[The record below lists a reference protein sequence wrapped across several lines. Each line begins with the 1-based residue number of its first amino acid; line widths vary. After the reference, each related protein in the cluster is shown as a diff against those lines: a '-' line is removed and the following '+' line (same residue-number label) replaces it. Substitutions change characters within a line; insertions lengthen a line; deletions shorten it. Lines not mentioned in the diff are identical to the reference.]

1 MAHWGALDVTA
12 GAEIREARR
21 AGSPERAHPSGA
33 SAGDLAQPR
42 QPDLLA
48 ECLAFV
54 TRHYGRAYTVEALA
68 SGLLSPG
75 AAFDIEGLARAAR
88 RIGFVWLE
96 EPTEIASLPAAAL
109 PVLLPDAEGGPLVLV
124 RRDGQRAWVFDPRI
138 GGNGLQR
145 LSAAELSRRG
155 GDRVVFLRPA
165 HRFDAVDALP
175 ERAGHWFR
183 RAFVSNW
190 WIYGHAVLAA
200 LLVNL
205 LALAVPLFIMTVY
218 DRVVPNEA
226 LETLWVLAAG
236 VALAAFFD
244 FLLRTLRSYLVDAAG
259 RRLDLRLG
267 ADLFARVVAM
277 RLGATRA
284 SAGSLAATLREFEFL
299 RDFLGS
305 ASMTVLAD
313 LPFVLFFLLVIWL
326 IGGDLALVPAL
337 ALPAVLLAAL
347 LVQIPLHRLTR
358 RSLAESRQRQ
368 THLFEVLQGLETLKA
383 VRGEAWAERRWAEV
397 MALSA
402 QTQMR
407 LRGWNQ
413 LAANLTQLAQFLV
426 TIGLVVVGVEAIAAG
441 TLTLGALIACVL
453 LANRVLAPV
462 AQISAVLTRLQQA
475 RTALAAL
482 DGVMR
487 TPVERPAEE
496 KRVHRPFLSGRIE
509 FREVGFTYPDATV
522 AALDKLSFTIAP
534 GERVGIVGR
543 VGSGKSTL
551 LKLAQGLYLPQHGQ
565 VRVDDLD
572 LRQLEPADLRR
583 QMGYVAQQTALFR
596 GTIRDNLVV
605 GAPEAGDDAVLAAA
619 ELAGLAEVI
628 RDAPRGL
635 DEEVGEQGLSLSGGQ
650 RQLVALAR
658 ALVLSPPMLLLDEPT
673 SQLDALA
680 ERRFLEAVTGQLKGR
695 TLLLVTHR
703 APLLQVVDRLL
714 VIDRGRLVA
723 DGPRDTIL
731 ARLNAQRVDGVR
743 ADGARGE
750 AAR

>member
-12 GAEIREARR
+12 GVESSDPRR
-21 AGSPERAHPSGA
+21 AELPAPGGGHDL
-33 SAGDLAQPR
+33 SAAAAPPPGQLSDPFG
-42 QPDLLA
+42 
-48 ECLAFV
+48 ECLAFC
-54 TRHYGRAYTVEALA
+54 TRHYGRAYAPEALR
-68 SGLLSPG
+68 SGLLPPG
-75 AAFDIEGLARAAR
+75 GSFDLESLRRAAE
-88 RIGFVWLE
+88 RIGFVLLLE
-96 EPTEIASLPAAAL
+96 ATAPADLPATAL

-124 RRDGQRAWVFDPRI
+124 RREGRSAWVFDPRV
-138 GGNGLQR
+138 GGDALQR
-145 LSAAELSRRG
+145 LPLTELARRG
-155 GDRVVFLRPA
+155 GGRVVFLRPA
-165 HRFDAVDALP
+165 HRFDAVDAPP

-183 RAFVSNW
+183 RACLDNW

-236 VALAAFFD
+236 VALAALFD
-244 FLLRTLRSYLVDAAG
+244 FLLRSLRSYLVDAAG

-267 ADLFARVVAM
+267 AALFQRVVAM
-277 RLGATRA
+277 RLGASRA

-305 ASMTVLAD
+305 ATMTVLAD

-326 IGGDLALVPAL
+326 IGGELALVPAV

-347 LVQIPLHRLTR
+347 LVQIPLQRLTR

-383 VRGEAWAERRWAEV
+383 VRGEAWAERRWDEV
-397 MALSA
+397 LALSA
-402 QTQMR
+402 QTQMK
-407 LRGWNQ
+407 LRGWSQ

-426 TIGLVVVGVEAIAAG
+426 TVGLVVVGVEAIAAG

-462 AQISAVLTRLQQA
+462 AQMSSVLTRLQQA

-482 DGVMR
+482 DGIMR
-487 TPVERPAEE
+487 APVERPAEE
-496 KRVHRPFLSGRIE
+496 KRVHRPALAGRIA
-509 FREVGFTYPDATV
+509 FREVRFAYPDASV
-522 AALDKLSFTIAP
+522 AAVDGISFAVEP

-551 LKLAQGLYLPQHGQ
+551 LKLAQGLYLPQQGQ

-596 GTIRDNLVV
+596 GSIRDNLVV
-605 GAPEAGDDAVLAAA
+605 GAPEAGDEQVLAAA
-619 ELAGLAEVI
+619 ELAGLSEVI
-628 RDAPRGL
+628 REAPRGL
-635 DEEVGEQGLSLSGGQ
+635 DEEVGEQGLALSGGQ

-658 ALVLSPPMLLLDEPT
+658 ALVLAPPMLLLDEPT

-680 ERRFLEAVTGQLKGR
+680 ERRFLAALSGQLKGR

-703 APLLQVVDRLL
+703 APLLQMVDRLL
-714 VIDRGRLVA
+714 VIDRGRILA
-723 DGPRDTIL
+723 DGPRDAVL
-731 ARLNAQRVDGVR
+731 ARLNAG
-743 ADGARGE
+743 RGE
-750 AAR
+750 AAQ